1 MDAMTSVEPE
11 RAVRFTGTWREYLPI
26 AATNVLLTLVTL
38 GVYRFWA
45 TARQRRYLWSRT
57 EVIGDRLEWSGT
69 GKEMFIGFLIVMAV
83 LIPFF
88 LFIQFLFPAMV
99 ARGKE
104 GAAVGII
111 GLFYIGL
118 IYLGGFARFRALRY
132 RLSRTWWR
140 GIRGGSNDPGWNYG
154 GEYLGRVALS
164 LMTFWIVWPWAA
176 TRLWSSRWNQMSF
189 GDLVFY
195 TQLDAKGLKRRWAA
209 VYLVPIAA
217 FFVAA
222 ILAMMIGLGAAAYG
236 NEPSPT
242 MFMIIGGIFLLFYL
256 IIPLMTLHWYAK
268 FYRKAAE
275 SLSLG
280 NLEFGF
286 DARTRDWLV
295 LFLGNVAIAVFTL
308 GFGLA
313 YWGYRNWAFMVRH
326 LHLYGNINV
335 SELSQSATSAP
346 AEAEGF
352 ADAFDIGAI

>member
-1 MDAMTSVEPE
+1 MTSVEPE

-26 AATNVLLTLVTL
+26 AATNVLLTIVTL

-104 GAAVGII
+104 GAAAGIFT
-111 GLFYIGL
+111 LFYIAL

-164 LMTFWIVWPWAA
+164 AMTFFVLWPWAA

-189 GDLVFY
+189 GDLTFHS
-195 TQLDAKGLKRRWAA
+195 QLDADGLKRRWAA
-209 VYLVPIAA
+209 VYLVPIAMFMVIGLIA
-217 FFVAA
+217 FAA
-222 ILAMMIGLGAAAYG
+222 IGGAQREAADSQVGIFGMIGLL
-236 NEPSPT
+236 
-242 MFMIIGGIFLLFYL
+242 FLLIYL

-286 DARTRDWLV
+286 DARTRDWLK
-295 LFLGNVAIAVFTL
+295 LFLGNIALAVVTL

-335 SELSQSATSAP
+335 SELGQSTTSAP
-346 AEAEGF
+346 TEAEGF